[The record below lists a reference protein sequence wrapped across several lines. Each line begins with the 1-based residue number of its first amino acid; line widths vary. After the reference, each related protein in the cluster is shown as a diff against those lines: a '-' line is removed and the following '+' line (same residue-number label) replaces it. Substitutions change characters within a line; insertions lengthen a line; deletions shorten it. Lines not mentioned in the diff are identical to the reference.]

1 MDKKLEDNSET
12 FKENEQVIAEAN
24 KVVLNDDIDK
34 RDGIMKSHEAGNS
47 AA

>member
-24 KVVLNDDIDK
+24 KVIFNDDIDK
-34 RDGIMKSHEAGNS
+34 RDAITKSHEAGNS